1 MGARSGCPVRIF
13 FSLTCRAD
21 RCFFDCEFIVKI
33 VDIRES
39 TRPIQSNIR
48 NAYIDFSKM
57 TLSLV
62 AVVTDVIRDG
72 KPVIGYGFNSNGRYG
87 QGGLIRERFAPRIL
101 EAAPQSLL
109 NDSGDNLDPH
119 RIWAAMMTNEKPG
132 GHGERSVAVGTIDM
146 AVWDAVAKI
155 EGLPLYQLLAD
166 RYGNGTANREVFV
179 YAAGGYYWPG
189 QGVEGLE
196 REMQSYLDRGYS
208 VVKQKIGGASL
219 AEDCKRIE
227 AVLRLL
233 GPGQQLAVDANGRFD
248 LATAISYA
256 KALSQYKLF
265 WYEEAGDPLDF
276 ALQAELANH
285 YEGPT
290 ATGEN
295 LFSMQD
301 ARNLIRY
308 GGMRPD
314 RDWLQFDCALSY
326 GLVEYLRTLDMLK
339 EHGWSPARCIPHGG
353 HQMSLAIAA
362 GLGLGGNESYPD
374 LFQPYGGFPDG
385 VKVENGIV
393 TLPELPGIGFEG
405 KADLYR
411 QMTNL
416 AS

>member
-1 MGARSGCPVRIF
+1 MR
-13 FSLTCRAD
+13 
-21 RCFFDCEFIVKI
+21 I
-33 VDIRES
+33 VDIREA
-39 TRPIQSNIR
+39 TLPIKSSIR

-72 KPVIGYGFNSNGRYG
+72 KPVVGYGFNSNGRYG
-87 QGGLIRERFAPRIL
+87 QGALIRERFRPRLL
-101 EAAPQSLL
+101 EAAPESLQDDTG
-109 NDSGDNLDPH
+109 NNLDPH
-119 RIWAAMMTNEKPG
+119 KVWACMMTNEKPG

-146 AVWDAVAKI
+146 AIWDAVAKI
-155 EGLPLYQLLAD
+155 EGKPLFQLLAE
-166 RYGNGTANREVFV
+166 RYGSGTPNRKVFV

-189 QGVEGLE
+189 QDLE
-196 REMQSYLDRGYS
+196 ALKREMQGYVDRGYT
-208 VVKQKIGGASL
+208 VVKKKIGGDTL
-219 AEDCKRIE
+219 ANDLKRIE
-227 AVLRLL
+227 AILSILPS
-233 GPGQQLAVDANGRFD
+233 GHKLAVDANGRFD
-248 LATAISYA
+248 LKTAVEYA
-256 KALSQYKLF
+256 KALSQYDLF
-265 WYEEAGDPLDF
+265 WYEEAGDPLDY

-285 YEGPT
+285 YAGPM

-326 GLVEYLRTLDMLK
+326 GLVEYLRTLQMLQDY
-339 EHGWSPARCIPHGG
+339 GWSPSRCIPHGG

-374 LFQPYGGFPDG
+374 LFQPFGGFPDG
-385 VKVENGIV
+385 VKVEGGYV

-405 KADLYR
+405 KADLYAE
-411 QMTNL
+411 MKL
-416 AS
+416 LGEA